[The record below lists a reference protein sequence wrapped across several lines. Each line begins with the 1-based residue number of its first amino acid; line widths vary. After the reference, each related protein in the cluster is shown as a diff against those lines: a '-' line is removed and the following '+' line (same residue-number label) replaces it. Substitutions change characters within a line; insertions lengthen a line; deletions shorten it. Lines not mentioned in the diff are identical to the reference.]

1 LFVFAILDRR
11 LDLAVVS
18 GLFEI
23 AIAFPLNTLVKL
35 RRENVRLQILPDLIE
50 LADNADGD
58 EAKNLLAKLVARLIA
73 QI

>member
-1 LFVFAILDRR
+1 MFVFAILDRR